1 MLHSNVSNLIYG
13 YEFIYK
19 ETLQETQMLFTLMCI
34 ISDAYNF
41 RITAYLLC
49 TTFFYMS
56 DFDSE
61 QVCYSTNTLTI
72 IHGINLEK
80 LVLQ

>member
-1 MLHSNVSNLIYG
+1 MCDSNVSNLIYG

-41 RITAYLLC
+41 RITTYLQCNILL
-49 TTFFYMS
+49 Y
-56 DFDSE
+56 
-61 QVCYSTNTLTI
+61 
-72 IHGINLEK
+72 K
-80 LVLQ
+80 